1 LKHFSKCQQENRL
14 KNEQWLITNDKKEA
28 VCKVYNEVITGGI
41 THIKRHGDSDYHK
54 RKVDG
59 AKKTT
64 KISMYVSTQNTQEKL
79 KLAVKK

>member
-1 LKHFSKCQQENRL
+1 LKHFLKCQQENRL

-28 VCKVYNEVITGGI
+28 VCKVCNKVITGGI
-41 THIKRHGDSDYHK
+41 THIKRHADSEYHK
-54 RKVDG
+54 RKVDC

-64 KISMYVSTQNTQEKL
+64 KMSMYVSTQNTKEKL